1 MIAAGRAHGPI
12 HSSAACM
19 IRPADPGRPVSI
31 NTHDPFG
38 APGRPY
44 RYRLTIPVLRYAR
57 SSTTLWGRV
66 AVLASERVCSF
77 SRTVM
82 ISPPRRVSSPVLLA
96 PVGVPARY
104 SWDRDDVFARWP
116 HRRERHRGAES
127 DLPAWR
133 QRRDAFRVLPSR
145 TRLPSRTLAMDRRMG
160 S

>member
-82 ISPPRRVSSPVLLA
+82 ISPPRRVSSPVLLRSEEHTSELQS
-96 PVGVPARY
+96 PVHLVC
-104 SWDRDDVFARWP
+104 
-116 HRRERHRGAES
+116 
-127 DLPAWR
+127 
-133 QRRDAFRVLPSR
+133 
-145 TRLPSRTLAMDRRMG
+145 RLLLDKKKKNIHI
-160 S
+160 